1 MHSAAETRDQD
12 RQVPRLA
19 PGWDPS
25 GCVLSPA
32 EGFLLSRIDG
42 RTSWTAL
49 LQIGG
54 LAPDEIESCLK
65 RWMEEGIVLLAEV
78 GELGGGGTQDGQKP
92 SPAPID
98 AASTG
103 EANGSG
109 AVSEAAID
117 PELDLPV
124 DLQRRILEL
133 EANLEQPYHA
143 LLGVDRNADARA
155 IKRAYFELSR
165 QFHPDRYF
173 RRQIGDYGPRLE
185 RIFNKVVEA
194 YELLSDPTTRA
205 EIERSMQQAPRPSKP
220 GAPAGV
226 ADGGD
231 GTAPKPQQSARRQR
245 LERLRRRFRIPDEI
259 LAERRF
265 KARQFFDAAMVS
277 KKKERWLE
285 AAASVRLA
293 IAFDPGCDEYRKGFG
308 EVQAR
313 VHQLRATDL
322 LEQAKGAWDDSARQE
337 ALQLYEEALH
347 YRPGDPEVNDRAAQL
362 VLEVNELE
370 RAREYAETA
379 CELAPEVAGYRV
391 TLARVYGQQG
401 LADRAKSALNEA
413 LRLDPDSSQA
423 SKELESMRRRGR
435 RAKGTGGMR

>member
-1 MHSAAETRDQD
+1 MHSAQEAGEQD
-12 RQVPRLA
+12 RRIPRLA

-25 GCVLSPA
+25 GRVLSPA

-42 RTSWTAL
+42 RTPWSVL
-49 LQIGG
+49 LHIGG
-54 LAPDEIESCLK
+54 LPPEEIESCLK
-65 RWMEEGIVLLAEV
+65 RWMEEGIVLLTEV
-78 GELGGGGTQDGQKP
+78 GALGDDGTQDGP
-92 SPAPID
+92 NSSPAPVD
-98 AASTG
+98 VASTG
-103 EANGSG
+103 EANASA
-109 AVSEAAID
+109 AVPEDAID
-117 PELDLPV
+117 PELDLSV
-124 DLQRRILEL
+124 DLQRRILDL

-143 LLGVDRNADARA
+143 LLGVDRNADGRA

-173 RRQIGDYGPRLE
+173 RRRIGDYGPRLE
-185 RIFNKVVEA
+185 RIFKKVVEA

-205 EIERSMQQAPRPSKP
+205 EIERSLQHAPPPPKP
-220 GAPAGV
+220 EASPEAGAAS
-226 ADGGD
+226 
-231 GTAPKPQQSARRQR
+231 KPQQSARRQR
-245 LERLRRRFRIPDEI
+245 LERLRRQFRIPEEV

-265 KARQFFDAAMVS
+265 KARQFFESAMVS

-313 VHQLRATDL
+313 VHQLRAADL

-337 ALQLYEEALH
+337 AMQLYEEALH

-362 VLEVNELE
+362 ALEIHELD

-379 CELAPEVAGYRV
+379 CEVEPEVAGYRV

-401 LADRAKSALNEA
+401 LRDKAKAALEEA
-413 LRLDPDSSQA
+413 IRLDPDDSQA
-423 SKELESMRRRGR
+423 RVELESMQRRGR
-435 RAKGTGGMR
+435 RVRGTGGMR